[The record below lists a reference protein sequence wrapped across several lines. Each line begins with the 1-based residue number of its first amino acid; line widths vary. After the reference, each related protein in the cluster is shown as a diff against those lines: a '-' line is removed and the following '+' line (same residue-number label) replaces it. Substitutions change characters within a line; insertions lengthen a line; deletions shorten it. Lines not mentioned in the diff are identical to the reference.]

1 MIFTFFLCIFISR
14 TPLRYCLVDSSL
26 SVAPSGYLPALPGHL
41 LVLILLSINLSPTI
55 TSSVDPITPIGLCKL
70 SFYFNCYFLAFLPWY
85 MHTLHRIR
93 IRLFCPSSTLL
104 FSSVL
109 SFISSNLLH
118 RKPFHNLQRVH
129 LPPRRDLCQPTPIPT
144 CRSVHSHSH
153 TLKPGRRQKFSK
165 TMRRSP
171 SHFIFKV
178 GKRQGGGTLI
188 QSSQLLYDVT
198 ILDTLADSYSMSQRR
213 LVRCSDRGAQR
224 KVAKCESSQT
234 LSCSSFLPWYF
245 ILTCLGATA
254 SGQDLTPGG

>member
-1 MIFTFFLCIFISR
+1 
-14 TPLRYCLVDSSL
+14 
-26 SVAPSGYLPALPGHL
+26 
-41 LVLILLSINLSPTI
+41 
-55 TSSVDPITPIGLCKL
+55 
-70 SFYFNCYFLAFLPWY
+70 

-129 LPPRRDLCQPTPIPT
+129 LPPRRDLCPPTPIPT

-198 ILDTLADSYSMSQRR
+198 ILDTLADSYLCLNAASSGAATEEPKER
-213 LVRCSDRGAQR
+213 LPSVNP
-224 KVAKCESSQT
+224 AKLFPVHSS
-234 LSCSSFLPWYF
+234 
-245 ILTCLGATA
+245 CLGT
-254 SGQDLTPGG
+254 SS